1 MSQSIQLHTGT
12 VKFGAGK
19 AFTTQHGDRINVVIT
34 LANGEEVKLWGN
46 PGDATLTALKKGQ
59 QCQLMKDQ
67 KGYKLITEAQPE
79 QPSQAPQATNGNN
92 GNGKR
97 LPQTWSD
104 DERRAIAAKTEQH
117 AKFLRYCYDQ
127 INAQFAGQPLSEESI
142 RTLAITLYI
151 QSSK

>member
-1 MSQSIQLHTGT
+1 MTQSIQLLSGV

-19 AFTTQHGDRINVVIT
+19 AFQTQYGERVNCVIT
-34 LANGEEVKLWGN
+34 LASGEEAKLWGN
-46 PGDATLTALKKGQ
+46 PDDAALLALKKGQ
-59 QCQLMKDQ
+59 QVQLMKDQ
-67 KGYKLITEAQPE
+67 KGYKLISEATPE
-79 QPSQAPQATNGNN
+79 TPQASPQASSGS
-92 GNGKR
+92 NGKR
-97 LPQTWSD
+97 LPPTWTD
-104 DERRAIAAKTEQH
+104 DEKRAIASRTEQQ